1 MPSCLPSHR
10 TSALFVLS
18 ASREGHPLQQQQL
31 RFRPIFADFSPFLVL
46 DSRLKLQRDLQDG
59 LDHEAR
65 WRRVGEYLLF
75 PGTDGNPSCGSSKS
89 NRKNSG
95 ANLRSPSNLRRLNLL
110 KSHFQE
116 HLESSKSFNFNVQR
130 LLGCCQGD
138 GIGGS
143 SQTIQPKLKC
153 TLKQS

>member
-46 DSRLKLQRDLQDG
+46 DGRLKLQRNLQDG

-65 WRRVGEYLLF
+65 WRRVGEYGRCRFPEPMATLL
-75 PGTDGNPSCGSSKS
+75 
-89 NRKNSG
+89 
-95 ANLRSPSNLRRLNLL
+95 AIVQSPPEKIPALTFGLL
-110 KSHFQE
+110 
-116 HLESSKSFNFNVQR
+116 
-130 LLGCCQGD
+130 
-138 GIGGS
+138 
-143 SQTIQPKLKC
+143 QTYVD
-153 TLKQS
+153 

>member
-31 RFRPIFADFSPFLVL
+31 RFRPIFADFSPFHVL
-46 DSRLKLQRDLQDG
+46 DGRLKLQRNIQDG

-89 NRKNSG
+89 SRKSSG
-95 ANLRSPSNLRRLNLL
+95 ANLRSPSNLRRLILL

-116 HLESSKSFNFNVQR
+116 YLETLALNPIASVSMY
-130 LLGCCQGD
+130 QG
-138 GIGGS
+138 
-143 SQTIQPKLKC
+143 SQAAVKEMALVEVAKLFS
-153 TLKQS
+153 QN